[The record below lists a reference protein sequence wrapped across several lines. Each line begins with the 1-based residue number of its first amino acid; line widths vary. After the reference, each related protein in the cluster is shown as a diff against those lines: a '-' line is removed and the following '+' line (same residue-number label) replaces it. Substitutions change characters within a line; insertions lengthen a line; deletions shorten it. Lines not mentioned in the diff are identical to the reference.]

1 MLTAE
6 EYEEISQDL
15 KEGADKNFSGELI
28 CVVAKSYKIHNAAHI
43 QEYDPDLSEMR
54 AYENNLESLV
64 KIEYRSPKCEIA
76 RHAGRPTTQRGYP
89 SGTRLQSSRSGTLSL
104 STMRTIGS

>member
-64 KIEYRSPKCEIA
+64 KIEYRSSIA